1 MLCGSLTM
9 MRVPDDTAWRW
20 RGGGCR
26 VSLRPTAGPGHTAS
40 MAVTYGVIGASRDE
54 VAAALAQ
61 LCELL
66 GLEPLTTV
74 QMPGQDRWI
83 ARAEAPEPES
93 RAG

>member
-1 MLCGSLTM
+1 
-9 MRVPDDTAWRW
+9 
-20 RGGGCR
+20 
-26 VSLRPTAGPGHTAS
+26 